1 MFHDQQAEA
10 LSVAYIFISK
20 MRFKA
25 RDQVNFCIKPFQTGL
40 LTTINAI
47 CMLHEDLK
55 TLYNEPLLLLL
66 HLSQDELE
74 RFFGQIRGLGGGF
87 CLHPKALQFLQRL
100 GQSVILILLKDK
112 LFNLLALKAQF
123 NLEVGEFTPEN
134 QPRLTR
140 KKINYSLIQTGGLDE
155 ISTDVITKF
164 HDIEFNDELK
174 QDLKKMYTI
183 FNANHPKDGIKKEKN
198 LLTGK

>member
-112 LFNLLALKAQF
+112 LFIFYIIFGCLLLKGNWCITLMPGSQEHRV
-123 NLEVGEFTPEN
+123 NHC
-134 QPRLTR
+134 
-140 KKINYSLIQTGGLDE
+140 NYQNESVSL
-155 ISTDVITKF
+155 
-164 HDIEFNDELK
+164 
-174 QDLKKMYTI
+174 
-183 FNANHPKDGIKKEKN
+183 
-198 LLTGK
+198 